1 MENIAITCGFLLL
14 TIVSFSQ
21 SSLIYNKRDVVEV
34 QADNES
40 CPECHTKMEIPISF
54 GNEINKYE
62 LYSDYVHNLLDK
74 DTIDQRD
81 DIYLLTNGRCVFHRD
96 NNILLIS
103 LKKFRYLKR
112 SNVPTTISRGETQAS
127 SLYS

>member
-21 SSLIYNKRDVVEV
+21 SSHIYNKRAV

-40 CPECHTKMEIPISF
+40 CPECNNSVEIPISF
-54 GNEINKYE
+54 GNEINKFE
-62 LYSDYVHNLLDK
+62 LYSDYVHSMLDQ

-81 DIYLLTNGRCVFHRD
+81 DIYLLVNGKWDVM
-96 NNILLIS
+96 
-103 LKKFRYLKR
+103 
-112 SNVPTTISRGETQAS
+112 
-127 SLYS
+127 